1 MMFIDSYD
9 DVEQVTGLKYLN
21 TVQDQN
27 CTYFFKQWTTIKSKR
42 IDDNE
47 VEQQNK
53 IKVEQWTN
61 K

>member
-27 CTYFFKQWTTIKSKR
+27 CTFLFLLNNEQRMKQK
-42 IDDNE
+42 N
-47 VEQQNK
+47 
-53 IKVEQWTN
+53 
-61 K
+61 